1 MAEAAQKFLI
11 CLLIAGI
18 LLAPGCTNTPPTIT
32 QLPKNTSAAG
42 QAYPQYSG
50 DVPLET
56 GNGNQ
61 AKNETQLPP
70 LPPLPSSPQQNQ
82 AQNSSLLLTGIYPKQ
97 DGVKLAAVGAV
108 ASAWA
113 GDGEN
118 GSKYYY
124 LKAGES
130 ATLADGTKL
139 ELASLNDDWSR
150 GGVWATYVIGGAR
163 KTANVGDTAE
173 AGAWTVRTID
183 LFVAPEKVYA
193 VFNLT
198 DFGGEKAINATVG
211 SKIYASG
218 SHIYEVSGVYS
229 GYTGNYSAAIL
240 SEDSQEYAA
249 LVGEEL
255 PLPLGQAG

>member
-1 MAEAAQKFLI
+1 MAGTILKIFVF
-11 CLLIAGI
+11 LLISGI
-18 LLAPGCTNTPPTIT
+18 LLAPGCTSTPPTIT

-42 QAYPQYSG
+42 PAYPEYSG

-70 LPPLPSSPQQNQ
+70 LPPLPGTPQPNQ
-82 AQNSSLLLTGIYPKQ
+82 AQGSSLLLTGIYPKQ
-97 DGVKLAAVGAV
+97 DGAKLSAVGAV

-113 GDGEN
+113 GDNEN

-130 ATLADGTKL
+130 ATLLDGTKL

-150 GGVWATYVIGGAR
+150 GGIWATYVIGGAR

-198 DFGGEKAINATVG
+198 DFGGEKAINASVG
-211 SKIYASG
+211 GKIYASG
-218 SHIYEVSGVYS
+218 SHVYEVTGLYS

-249 LVGEEL
+249 LAGEEL